1 MKRISPG
8 HAALMIS
15 QLPRNGQL
23 FSCKWIKKNGE
34 VRFGTF
40 RLAET
45 MSKDKTGEGLK
56 FDPTKKGL
64 LVVYDTRKKA
74 YRMITV
80 STIVEMKIDREEYL
94 IVRDSTLQPTPA
106 ELPF

>member
-8 HAALMIS
+8 HAALIVS

-23 FSCKWIKKNGE
+23 FSCKWIKKGGE

-45 MSKDKTGEGLK
+45 MSKDKTGKGLA
-56 FDPTKKGL
+56 FDPAKKGL

-74 YRMITV
+74 YRMINV
-80 STIVEMKIDREEYL
+80 STIIEMKVGREEYL
-94 IVRDSTLQPTPA
+94 IVRDSVLEPLST